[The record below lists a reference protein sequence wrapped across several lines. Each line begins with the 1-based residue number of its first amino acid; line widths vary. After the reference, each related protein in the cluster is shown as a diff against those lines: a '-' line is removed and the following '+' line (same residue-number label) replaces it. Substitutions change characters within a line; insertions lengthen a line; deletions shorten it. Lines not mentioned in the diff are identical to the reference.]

1 MNVYSDMTKKL
12 SPPATSEGSGLI
24 IAATASGT
32 GKTTVTLAALR
43 AMARQNISVSSGK
56 VGPDYIDPAFH
67 RAASGLPCMNLDSFA
82 MSNNTLNQI
91 MATTISAAD
100 YTLIEG
106 VMGLFDG
113 SIAGSG
119 STADIAGRFELPVLL
134 VVNVSG
140 QSDSVGAVVRG
151 FMSHDKSI
159 KIAGAVLNEVAS
171 VRHGDMCRAAVENTG
186 CPVISVLPRES
197 ALTREHRHLG
207 LLQASENTDLE
218 SFLDNAAR
226 WFEQNTDW
234 PAFLSLFTPPR
245 LHVGAQEND
254 SGTTPLGRHIS
265 IASDVAF
272 SFVYPHLLNC
282 WRSKGTEVSF
292 FSPLAG
298 EAPAEGA
305 DAIYLPGGYPELH
318 AATLSRQRGFFAAI
332 RAAANRDVSIFGEC
346 GGYMVLGESLTD
358 TEGHSHPM
366 AGLLPLEF
374 TIENPERRLGY
385 RTATL
390 QMPALA
396 ENAGT
401 RFRAHEFHYASISR
415 TEPYSETLKPLF
427 KIEDARGKYLGKA
440 GHTKGSVSGSF
451 VHLIDKVAE

>member
-1 MNVYSDMTKKL
+1 MARHL
-12 SPPATSEGSGLI
+12 SPPATVDGNGLI

-43 AMARQNISVSSGK
+43 AMARRNISVSSGK

-67 RAASGLPCMNLDSFA
+67 RAASGTPCMNLDSFA
-82 MSNNTLNQI
+82 MSGNTLNHI
-91 MATTISAAD
+91 MGHLISAAD

-119 STADIAGRFELPVLL
+119 STASIAGHFELPVLL
-134 VVNVSG
+134 VVDISG
-140 QSDSVGAVVRG
+140 QSDSAGAVVRG
-151 FMSHDKSI
+151 FMSHDKNV
-159 KIAGAVLNEVAS
+159 KIAGAVLNQAAS
-171 VRHGDMCRAAVENTG
+171 ARHGDMCRAAVEKAG

-218 SFLDNAAR
+218 SFLDNAAN

-234 PAFLSLFTPPR
+234 PVFLSLFTPPKLQHR
-245 LHVGAQEND
+245 AQGD
-254 SGTTPLGRHIS
+254 CGILPLGHRIS
-265 IASDVAF
+265 VARDMAF
-272 SFVYPHLLNC
+272 SFVYPHLLGG
-282 WRSKGTEVSF
+282 WKEKGAEVSF

-298 EAPAEGA
+298 EAPDQSA

-318 AATLSRQRGFFAAI
+318 APALSRQSGFFAVLH
-332 RAAANRDVSIFGEC
+332 AAADRGVSIFGEC

-358 TEGHSHPM
+358 SEGHSHPM
-366 AGLLPLEF
+366 AGLLPIEF
-374 TIENPERRLGY
+374 TIENPERSLGY

-390 QMPALA
+390 QTPALA
-396 ENAGT
+396 ESAGT
-401 RFRAHEFHYASISR
+401 RFRAHEFHYASIRR
-415 TEPYSETLKPLF
+415 TEPYSGTLKPLF
-427 KIEDARGKYLGKA
+427 EIENAKGDRLGMA
-440 GHTKGSVSGSF
+440 GHIKGPVSGSF
-451 VHLIDKVAE
+451 VHLIDKFAD